1 MLARIAHE
9 LYWIGR
15 SLARA
20 EHTARMLDGL
30 FHEDVQ
36 GRRADTAG
44 VRLTWD
50 SMLVIMG
57 LELGAAST
65 DRDDVVRRL
74 TLDRGNPASVVSC
87 IAQAREGARTVRDV
101 FSGEMWEAINTMQ
114 LGLVS
119 DASDAFRT
127 GPYSVYAYIRERCG
141 QFWGVTERTML
152 RDEAY
157 AFLQAGA
164 RIEAADM
171 TLRMLRVALPAAE
184 SRQREDAEALALLQA
199 VGGLPGLPAPGA
211 APAQRAAGDA
221 LPALRERVPGLGGG
235 LGRHAAGGADLRRRA
250 RPHGRPGAAAAA
262 ADRRSRVP
270 LARGRRGA
278 GRRHDARHRP
288 ARARAR
294 GRRHRRP
301 VLRPQRGAAAA
312 RSLTGRMRFAIH
324 YLTEY
329 RYDEPVTDNLNVL
342 RVTPAAT
349 PTQEPEDFR
358 VTVDPEARLHRH
370 ADYFGTQVVEYGITR
385 PHEHMTID
393 VRARVTTTEPPA
405 PLGGGWAALGEPAYR
420 SAGAEY
426 LLPEPVAG
434 RWGGT
439 LAELRRRDPGR
450 DARRDRCAR
459 CAS

>member
-57 LELGAAST
+57 LDLGAAST

-199 VGGLPGLPAPGA
+199 VGGLQAYRRQVPLPPN
-211 APAQRAAGDA
+211 A
-221 LPALRERVPGLGGG
+221 LPVMRFLLYASEYPGSVAASVDTLLEALTVG
-235 LGRHAAGGADLRRRA
+235 RRA
-250 RPHGRPGAAAAA
+250 RPHGRAGAAAAA

-278 GRRHDARHRP
+278 RRRRDARHRP

-301 VLRPQRGAAAA
+301 LLRPQRGAAAA
-312 RSLTGRMRFAIH
+312 RSLTA
-324 YLTEY
+324 
-329 RYDEPVTDNLNVL
+329 
-342 RVTPAAT
+342 
-349 PTQEPEDFR
+349 
-358 VTVDPEARLHRH
+358 
-370 ADYFGTQVVEYGITR
+370 
-385 PHEHMTID
+385 
-393 VRARVTTTEPPA
+393 PP
-405 PLGGGWAALGEPAYR
+405 
-420 SAGAEY
+420 
-426 LLPEPVAG
+426 
-434 RWGGT
+434 
-439 LAELRRRDPGR
+439 
-450 DARRDRCAR
+450 
-459 CAS
+459 CASPSTT